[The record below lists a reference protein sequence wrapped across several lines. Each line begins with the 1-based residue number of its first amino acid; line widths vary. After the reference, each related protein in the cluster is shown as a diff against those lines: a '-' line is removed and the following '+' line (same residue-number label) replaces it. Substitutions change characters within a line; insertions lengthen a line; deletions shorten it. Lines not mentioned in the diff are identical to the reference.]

1 VTAER
6 PAVAQ
11 NRPSVHGDGALEP
24 TGQNDP
30 TGHNAPTDDM
40 FVAPQKRP
48 AVHAVGVLDP
58 SGQKLPVGHTVAFE
72 RYPVVQNEPAS
83 Q

>member
-1 VTAER
+1 M
-6 PAVAQ
+6 
-11 NRPSVHGDGALEP
+11 GALEP
-24 TGQNDP
+24 VGQNEP
-30 TGHNAPTDDM
+30 IGHKAPAADM

-58 SGQKLPVGHTVAFE
+58 SGQKLPVGHSVAFE
-72 RYPVVQNEPAS
+72 RYPVVQNEPPS